1 MRRYFNI
8 RIPYIKILTHFK
20 SALLC
25 VRGSRMFPR
34 GACVCVSVGGGGG
47 LKPLYFTIHRG
58 HTDLSQVAIGPYLK
72 GFRTSISKET
82 YSNLKITREG

>member
-1 MRRYFNI
+1 MR
-8 RIPYIKILTHFK
+8 
-20 SALLC
+20 
-25 VRGSRMFPR
+25 
-34 GACVCVSVGGGGG
+34 VCECGGGGG